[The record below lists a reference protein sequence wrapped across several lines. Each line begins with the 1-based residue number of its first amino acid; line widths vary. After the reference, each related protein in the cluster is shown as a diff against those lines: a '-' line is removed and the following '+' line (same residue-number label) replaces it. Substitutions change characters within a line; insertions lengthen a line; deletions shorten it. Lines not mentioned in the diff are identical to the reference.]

1 MGTELESIDI
11 IRARLCEADDA
22 KDQAISDPAAAI
34 VERRG
39 ELPES
44 QLENVREN
52 GLSNSVIIEI
62 ISNFISAMYGN
73 YINHVAKTEIDQP
86 PCRMDL

>member
-1 MGTELESIDI
+1 MLDL
-11 IRARLCEADDA
+11 AV
-22 KDQAISDPAAAI
+22 AI

-44 QLENVREN
+44 QLENAREN
-52 GLSNSVIIEI
+52 GLSKSVIIEI
-62 ISNFISAMYGN
+62 ISNVISAMYGN
-73 YINHVAKTEIDQP
+73 YINHVAKTEIDWP